1 MGAIRTC
8 MGVCGAQT
16 IAELHEAEMIVPP
29 SIKTAGKVYQP
40 SR

>member
-1 MGAIRTC
+1 

-16 IAELHEAEMIVPP
+16 IGELHEAEMVVAP
-29 SIKTAGKVYQP
+29 SIKTEGKVYQL